1 MENID
6 EIIADAM
13 AEEEVAKEQEKA
25 RAKKKA
31 ADNFKKELR
40 ESLINMVAEL
50 APQAEQQV
58 KIDLSEYIG
67 LIYSLRDLE
76 LIKGILFNNVALS
89 YNKEYLVINNDEDI
103 TNLLKVLFPTDYNEV
118 YTRLVNTDTDE
129 V

>member
-31 ADNFKKELR
+31 TDNFKKELR

-50 APQAEQQV
+50 APQAEQQI
-58 KIDLSEYIG
+58 KIDLSEYI
-67 LIYSLRDLE
+67 SLVYMARDLDVFKMA
-76 LIKGILFNNVALS
+76 IKRALKLNYSGEKLYIGDGDEIADAFKTLYFEEYNNILAEFQE
-89 YNKEYLVINNDEDI
+89 KGE
-103 TNLLKVLFPTDYNEV
+103 
-118 YTRLVNTDTDE
+118 
-129 V
+129 

>member
-31 ADNFKKELR
+31 TDNFKKELR

-50 APQAEQQV
+50 APQAEQQI
-58 KIDLSEYIG
+58 KIDLSEYI
-67 LIYSLRDLE
+67 SLVYMARDLDVFKRAIKRALKLNYSGKE
-76 LIKGILFNNVALS
+76 LYIGDGDEIADAFKTLYFEEYNNILAEFQEKG
-89 YNKEYLVINNDEDI
+89 E
-103 TNLLKVLFPTDYNEV
+103 
-118 YTRLVNTDTDE
+118 
-129 V
+129 